1 MAAFGLD
8 AMSTGIIT
16 SITGGLVVILIGL
29 AILAISGGLFFLW
42 KGQAKYDIQV
52 RIYSKRKNGYKTWD
66 DVGAYLKNKKTG
78 EVYGFKLKHDKTLL
92 QPPPFEML
100 MPSLKGNTIHL
111 LQLTSD
117 EYFVLNPDIEEV
129 FDPHGKLMLKVVEGD
144 IQLWATQMI
153 DKLYSMYDRKN
164 FWDKY
169 GSYIVFGITAILC
182 IVLIYSVLQK
192 FDVLAQVATSL
203 DNTAKTLL
211 QLKQTGELVPTGAL
225 VAGA

>member
-1 MAAFGLD
+1 MASSDLFGLSP
-8 AMSTGIIT
+8 MITGIGT
-16 SITGGLVVILIGL
+16 SIAGGLVAISIGL
-29 AILAISGGLFFLW
+29 AVLAISGGLFFLW
-42 KGQAKYDIQV
+42 KGQTKYDVSV

-100 MPSLKGNTIHL
+100 MPSLKGNTVHL

-117 EYFVLNPDIEEV
+117 EFFVLNPDIDEV
-129 FDPHGKLMLKVVEGD
+129 FTPDGKLRLKVVEGD

-192 FDVLAQVATSL
+192 FDVLQQVAASL
-203 DNTAKTLL
+203 DDTAKIML
-211 QLKQTGELVPTGAL
+211 QIKQTGAL
-225 VAGA
+225 VPSGA